1 MSPMARV
8 AGTVALLC
16 AFASPGSSR
25 ADAVSGDQVAS
36 TLLEP
41 FLKALREPDFERSA
55 KATLP
60 FVHPSLMNE
69 ARTDLAA
76 DLKRFSFKKAHEN
89 AGRYTSPVKV
99 VREHRTGITSIG
111 SAASSEAGV
120 IVDYFVER
128 RPETGGPP
136 APLRVFF
143 PAGGGAPKI
152 AYMGSL

>member
-60 FVHPSLMNE
+60 FVHPSLRS
-69 ARTDLAA
+69 ASGDDLAA
-76 DLKRFSFKKAHEN
+76 DVKRFSFKKARSN
-89 AGRYTSPVKV
+89 VAAYGRPVRV
-99 VREHRTGITSIG
+99 VRTSQTAITAVG
-111 SAASSEAGV
+111 PPGASEAGTV
-120 IVDYFVER
+120 VDYFLER
-128 RPETGGPP
+128 KSGTP
-136 APLRVFF
+136 APVRVFF
-143 PAGGGAPKI
+143 PKESGRPTI